1 MSIGKSYFC
10 VSLLLTLNI
19 LLCEICICFHLVK
32 GVNFF
37 GPRSEYI
44 VSGSDCSNIFIWD
57 KNTEEVVT
65 YFQGDGTGVV
75 SNI

>member
-1 MSIGKSYFC
+1 M
-10 VSLLLTLNI
+10 SLLLTLNI
-19 LLCEICICFHLVK
+19 LLCEICICFRLVK

-75 SNI
+75 RNI